1 MAKILIVDDDP
12 DVVEAIRIFLEK
24 EGHETASATN
34 RSEGMQAI
42 SDFGPD
48 LMILDCMMEAPDDG
62 FVMAQE
68 LKRDGIKFPI
78 LMLSSIATVTGLD
91 YGKDGDVVPVDE
103 FVEKPVDP
111 ATLMSK
117 VSDLLN
123 K

>member
-1 MAKILIVDDDP
+1 M
-12 DVVEAIRIFLEK
+12 IR
-24 EGHETASATN
+24 
-34 RSEGMQAI
+34 
-42 SDFGPD
+42 D
-48 LMILDCMMEAPDDG
+48 LMIPGLDGLGVAKKLRDDG
-62 FVMAQE
+62 
-68 LKRDGIKFPI
+68 KKFPI